1 MADSKITALTEL
13 TDPAVAD
20 LLPAVDDVA
29 GTATTKKVTL
39 QNISDLI
46 AVTEPNNAS
55 SMARQAIINGNF
67 DVWQRGTSFSIS
79 GANPAVFGAD
89 RWRDTGVQDGGTFP
103 TLTRTREMLTSGDIA
118 NAFYYTRLATNGA
131 GSSLGV
137 NSFYL
142 YDQKIENGTRNLCG
156 NGKTV
161 TVSFYARSDIANK
174 KLGFTVVQNYGS
186 GGSPST
192 IEYIQNAPITL
203 TSTWTKYTATFT
215 TNTLSGKTFGTD
227 NNDYLGLR
235 FWLEWGA
242 TLGGTQLYTGVSA
255 ETFVGAG
262 NIDIAQVQLCAG
274 DVALPFMPKS
284 YEEELRACQR
294 YYETGVW
301 EARRQNNDTLRVT
314 RERIGFQRTKRI
326 IPTITVSNAGS
337 INLTTCTKDDSYIY
351 LDNFSIAW
359 QASSATDFENTATWT
374 ASAEL

>member
-1 MADSKITALTEL
+1 MSKVKQQQLDQPIL
-13 TDPAVAD
+13 
-20 LLPAVDDVA
+20 
-29 GTATTKKVTL
+29 
-39 QNISDLI
+39 N
-46 AVTEPNNAS
+46 S
-55 SMARQAIINGNF
+55 SLARQAIINGNF

-79 GANPAVFGAD
+79 GTNPAVFGAD

-103 TLTRTREMLTSGDIA
+103 TLTRTREMLTLGDIGG
-118 NAFYYTRLATNGA
+118 AFYYSRLTTDGA

-142 YDQKIENGTRNLCG
+142 YDQKIENGTRKLCG
-156 NGKTV
+156 LNKTV

-174 KLGFTVVQNYGS
+174 KLGFTLVQNYGT

-284 YEEELRACQR
+284 YAQELADCQR
-294 YYETGVW
+294 YYEIIGFGMIGQFMNETFVECGAMFKTEKRTAPTASLIISNPSWTITNVADYTPSGATIYYQNCSKYGFTLAINGFTG
-301 EARRQNNDTLRVT
+301 ASTFKQAHSNNDCL
-314 RERIGFQRTKRI
+314 GF
-326 IPTITVSNAGS
+326 
-337 INLTTCTKDDSYIY
+337 
-351 LDNFSIAW
+351 
-359 QASSATDFENTATWT
+359 
-374 ASAEL
+374 SAEL